1 MNFCTQSHNEFTHFP
16 LDPNCEICQSAKPQR
31 SGVRSKI
38 YGRPDDL
45 PQPKEF
51 GDGITADHA
60 ILNDILPSDYEKV
73 ASIIQDRFTS
83 FMMGFPARS
92 KNALETRVAF
102 QRYLGPE
109 FRRGKVGAI
118 YTDNSKEFEAAIKS
132 LCYIHD
138 TSTPHRPQTNGVAER
153 AVKRAKEGTS
163 AVLVQSGLSD
173 DWWPEAMRTYC
184 HLRNIID
191 IQTDGKTAWEKRFG
205 APFRGPAIPF
215 GCLVSY

>member
-1 MNFCTQSHNEFTHFP
+1 M
-16 LDPNCEICQSAKPQR
+16 
-31 SGVRSKI
+31 
-38 YGRPDDL
+38 
-45 PQPKEF
+45 
-51 GDGITADHA
+51 
-60 ILNDILPSDYEKV
+60 
-73 ASIIQDRFTS
+73 
-83 FMMGFPARS
+83 
-92 KNALETRVAF
+92 TREAF

-109 FRRGKVGAI
+109 FVRKCGYV

-184 HLRNIID
+184 HLRNIVD
-191 IQTDGKTAWEKRFG
+191 IQPDGKTAWEKRFG
-205 APFRGPAIPF
+205 APFRGLAIPF
-215 GCLVSY
+215 GSLIS